1 MFACQAKCHQFDPGI
16 PLQISTK
23 YYMLYISYRG
33 IFDGNDYQDSNTP
46 NQIAKAFGMGFSCMV
61 DVWRVDDK
69 LYLGNDQPITEVTA
83 RYLQGKKF
91 WINARNTDM
100 QTWLASQS
108 STLYP
113 NWFFFTQPTPP
124 PAYVTAS
131 NGKLIT
137 PGTVPIDNNSV
148 IFLPEI
154 KDTGLF
160 CTVKLKCFGIISN
173 YLTFIRRMR
182 NEGAYY

>member
-1 MFACQAKCHQFDPGI
+1 MIF
-16 PLQISTK
+16 
-23 YYMLYISYRG
+23 ISYRG
-33 IFDGNDYQDSNTP
+33 IYDGNNFQDSNTP

-61 DVWRVDDK
+61 DVWRVDGK

-83 RYLQGKKF
+83 SYLQGKKF
-91 WINARNTDM
+91 WINARNTAM
-100 QTWLASQS
+100 QSWIATQS

-113 NWFFFTQPTPP
+113 NWFYFPGMPP
-124 PAYVTAS
+124 PAYVVAS

-137 PGTVPIDNNSV
+137 PGTVPINNNSV

-154 KDTGLF
+154 DDLGMF
-160 CTVKLKCFGIISN
+160 STVKLKCFGITSS

-182 NEGAYY
+182 NEGVYY